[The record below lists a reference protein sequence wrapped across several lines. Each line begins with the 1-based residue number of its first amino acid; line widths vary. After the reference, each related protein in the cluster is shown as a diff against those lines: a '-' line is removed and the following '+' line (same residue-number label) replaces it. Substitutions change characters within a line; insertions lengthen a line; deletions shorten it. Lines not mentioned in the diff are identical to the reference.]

1 MAGAGGRGE
10 QGPGTRVATGLG
22 RLEEG
27 VRALDILG
35 ITEARFFAF
44 LLVLL
49 RMGALFAFAPVFS
62 SPFMPIRVKAA
73 VVLGLSAS
81 LTALG
86 FPGEVPVPASMAA
99 FAGLA
104 VQEMLL
110 GALIGFV
117 AQLVF
122 AAVQFG
128 GQLIGFQMGL
138 GIVSV
143 LDPQSETQISVVSQ
157 FQFVLA
163 VLLFLAVGGEGMLL
177 EVFARNL
184 ASVPPGQPLLGGPLA
199 QVLVHLTG
207 EVFSLGLKLSAPVV
221 AALFASQVIL
231 GVFARSVPQMNMLIL
246 GFPFQILMGFTVMG
260 LAVRQWGQTFLR
272 ALSETFEALQG
283 LSLLLG

>member
-1 MAGAGGRGE
+1 
-10 QGPGTRVATGLG
+10 
-22 RLEEG
+22 

-49 RMGALFAFAPVFS
+49 RMASLFAFAPVFS
-62 SPFMPIRVKAA
+62 SPFVPTRVKAA

-86 FPGEVPVPASMAA
+86 VPGEVPVPGSLSHLAA
-99 FAGLA
+99 FAA
-104 VQEMLL
+104 QEILL
-110 GALIGFV
+110 GAWIGFV

-157 FQFVLA
+157 FQLVLA
-163 VLLFLAVGGEGMLL
+163 VLLFLAVGGVGMLM
-177 EVFARNL
+177 ETFARNL
-184 ASVPPGQPLLGGPLA
+184 TSVPPGQPLLSGPVVRALI
-199 QVLVHLTG
+199 HLTG

-246 GFPFQILMGFTVMG
+246 GFPLQILVGFTVMG
-260 LAVRQWGQTFLR
+260 VAVRHWGHTWLR
-272 ALSETFEALQG
+272 ALSETFEALHG
-283 LSLLLG
+283 LSSLLG